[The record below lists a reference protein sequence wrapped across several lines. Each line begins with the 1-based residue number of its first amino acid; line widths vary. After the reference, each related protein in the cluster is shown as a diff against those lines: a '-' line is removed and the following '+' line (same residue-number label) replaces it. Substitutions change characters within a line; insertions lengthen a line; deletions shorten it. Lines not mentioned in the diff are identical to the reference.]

1 MLRLGNAVRV
11 FQSTHPSGVRQW
23 NCKTIYKTR
32 DFNPRTPVG
41 CDGYFIAL
49 SQAGQVFQSTHPS
62 GVRPFVH
69 GGRQPTPTI
78 SIHAP
83 QWGATDGGLAIANP
97 IPISIH
103 APQWG
108 ATSPYSRTANSPTDF
123 NPRTPVGCDL
133 SAQLPAL
140 DLHLFQSTHPSGV
153 RQGSCDCDRII
164 RDISIHAPQW
174 GATGKS
180 TRRRDSRNFNPRTP
194 VGCDARRDRRLDRAM
209 RISIHAPQ
217 WGATAKY
224 TPSMTI
230 REEFQSTH
238 PSGVRPDRMPLCEGL
253 AEISIHAPQW
263 GATVYD

>member
-1 MLRLGNAVRV
+1 MRLYSIHLISSDFVFQSTHPSGVRLVFGASARTSVIFQSTHPSGVRPNMLRLGNAVRV

-123 NPRTPVGCDL
+123 NPRTPVGCDRRISSL
-133 SAQLPAL
+133 IISPSGFQSTHPSGVRRHAVSGVFQLFVISIHAPQWGATPPSPKEIMR
-140 DLHLFQSTHPSGV
+140 DSFQSTHPSGV
-153 RQGSCDCDRII
+153 RQ
-164 RDISIHAPQW
+164 
-174 GATGKS
+174 
-180 TRRRDSRNFNPRTP
+180 
-194 VGCDARRDRRLDRAM
+194 
-209 RISIHAPQ
+209 
-217 WGATAKY
+217 
-224 TPSMTI
+224 
-230 REEFQSTH
+230 
-238 PSGVRPDRMPLCEGL
+238 
-253 AEISIHAPQW
+253 
-263 GATVYD
+263 

>member
-1 MLRLGNAVRV
+1 MISIHAPQWGATRTCCESERYGLFQSTHPSGVRLVFGASARTSVIFQSTHPSGVRPNMLRLGNAVRV

-108 ATSPYSRTANSPTDF
+108 AT
-123 NPRTPVGCDL
+123 
-133 SAQLPAL
+133 
-140 DLHLFQSTHPSGV
+140 
-153 RQGSCDCDRII
+153 
-164 RDISIHAPQW
+164 ISIILVSFP
-174 GATGKS
+174 
-180 TRRRDSRNFNPRTP
+180 
-194 VGCDARRDRRLDRAM
+194 
-209 RISIHAPQ
+209 
-217 WGATAKY
+217 
-224 TPSMTI
+224 
-230 REEFQSTH
+230 
-238 PSGVRPDRMPLCEGL
+238 
-253 AEISIHAPQW
+253 
-263 GATVYD
+263 

>member
-1 MLRLGNAVRV
+1 MWLRK
-11 FQSTHPSGVRQW
+11 S
-23 NCKTIYKTR
+23 Y
-32 DFNPRTPVG
+32 FNPRTPVG

-108 ATSPYSRTANSPTDF
+108 ATTDTT
-123 NPRTPVGCDL
+123 R
-133 SAQLPAL
+133 
-140 DLHLFQSTHPSGV
+140 
-153 RQGSCDCDRII
+153 GSLTTI
-164 RDISIHAPQW
+164 ISIHAPQW
-174 GATGKS
+174 GATGRL
-180 TRRRDSRNFNPRTP
+180 RRHGAHR
-194 VGCDARRDRRLDRAM
+194 

-217 WGATAKY
+217 WGATGEAAAKSPSSAY
-224 TPSMTI
+224 FNPRTPVGCDWPAT
-230 REEFQSTH
+230 
-238 PSGVRPDRMPLCEGL
+238 PWPKYVR
-253 AEISIHAPQW
+253 
-263 GATVYD
+263 